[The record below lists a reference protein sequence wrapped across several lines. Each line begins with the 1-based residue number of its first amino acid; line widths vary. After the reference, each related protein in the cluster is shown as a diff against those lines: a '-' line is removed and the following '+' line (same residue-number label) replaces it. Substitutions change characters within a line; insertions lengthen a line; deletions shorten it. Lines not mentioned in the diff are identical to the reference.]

1 VASFGRRVIEAAAAT
16 PAIAVTPKSE

>member
-1 VASFGRRVIEAAAAT
+1 VVSFGRRVIEAAAAT